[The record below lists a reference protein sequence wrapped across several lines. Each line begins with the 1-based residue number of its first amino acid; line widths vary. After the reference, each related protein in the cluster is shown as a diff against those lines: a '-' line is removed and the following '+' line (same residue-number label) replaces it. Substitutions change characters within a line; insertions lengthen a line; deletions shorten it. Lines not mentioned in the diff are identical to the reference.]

1 MTISETIA
9 EFVTGTNYD
18 DLPPLAIKHAKVII
32 SSTIASAAMGR
43 DIGSTDIFR
52 SLAKERGGTPEA
64 SIWFDAGAK
73 LPVMDVARTNA
84 IMSDA
89 AASDDTDLSGAGHLG
104 TVTSTAAIAMGE
116 RVGAKP
122 KDVLAAIVLGYDIA
136 NRIGSHNR
144 SGEIGFHA
152 GVNTIFGATVAAAK
166 VMGLAPKEM
175 AHAISLA
182 ATSIGGN
189 GVAANTSWVREYDA
203 CLSGELAIT
212 AVQAAAKGFFSEVK
226 VFEQPRGHFEVF
238 QAFDIDDITANLGK
252 SWGIVNDLAVKL
264 MPGTWAYQALAEAAW
279 TAAKEGNLKP
289 DQVDKIIVSG
299 RRFGGHM
306 VYHPTDLIGVA
317 HSLPYMLAASVV
329 DGKYSWEHAAPEK
342 YLDPVINAMQ
352 DRVVEGDPSPFAARG
367 GGGVTIT
374 TTDGRTFSSVM
385 EAPGGSGPRGIE
397 WSDIDYKF
405 RTLAPLGGMSEA
417 RIGQAIDVIHEFQD
431 APAVST
437 LTDLLRR

>member
-1 MTISETIA
+1 MTVSETIA
-9 EFVTGTNYD
+9 DFVTSTGYE
-18 DLPPLAIKHAKVII
+18 DLPPLAIKHAKVVIA
-32 SSTIASAAMGR
+32 STVASAAMGR
-43 DIGSTDIFR
+43 DIGSTEIFR
-52 SLAKERGGTPEA
+52 QLAQERGGRPEA
-64 SIWFDAGAK
+64 SIWFDGGPN
-73 LPVMDVARTNA
+73 LPVMDAARVNA

-104 TVTSTAAIAMGE
+104 TVTSTAALAMGE
-116 RVGAKP
+116 RCGASGR
-122 KDVLAAIVLGYDIA
+122 DVLAAIVLGYDIA
-136 NRIGSHNR
+136 NRIGSHTR

-189 GVAANTSWVREYDA
+189 GIAANTSWVREYDA
-203 CLSGELAIT
+203 CLSAELAIT
-212 AVQAAAKGFFSEVK
+212 AVQAAAKGFFAEVK
-226 VFEQPRGHFEVF
+226 VLEMPRGYFEVF
-238 QAFDIDDITANLGK
+238 QTQNIEEITANLGK
-252 SWGIVNDLAVKL
+252 TWGIVNDLAVKL

-279 TAAKEGNLKP
+279 TATKEGDLKP
-289 DQVDKIIVSG
+289 EDVATIAVSG

-329 DGKYSWEHAAPEK
+329 DRTYSWEHASPEK

-352 DRVVEGDPSPFAARG
+352 DKVIEADPSPFAARG
-367 GGGVTIT
+367 GGSVTIT
-374 TTDGRTFSSVM
+374 TTDGRTFSSTM

-397 WSDIDYKF
+397 WSDIDYKY
-405 RTLAPLGGMSEA
+405 RTLAPLGGLSPE
-417 RIGQAIDVIHEFQD
+417 RVDQSLEVIHTFDE
-431 APAVST
+431 AKSVSA
-437 LTDLLRR
+437 LTDLLRP

>member
-9 EFVTGTNYD
+9 DFVTSTRYE
-18 DLPPLAIKHAKVII
+18 DLPPLAVKHAKVII
-32 SSTIASAAMGR
+32 ASTIASAAMGR

-52 SLAKERGGTPEA
+52 SLAKERGGTEES
-64 SIWFDAGAK
+64 SIWFDSAK
-73 LPVMDVARTNA
+73 VPVMDGTRVNA

-104 TVTSTAAIAMGE
+104 TVASTAAVAMGE
-116 RVGAKP
+116 RCGASP
-122 KDVLAAIVLGYDIA
+122 REVLAGIVLGYDIA
-136 NRIGSHNR
+136 NRIGSR
-144 SGEIGFHA
+144 TGSGQLGFHA
-152 GVNTIFGATVAAAK
+152 GVNTIFGATVAAGR
-166 VMGLAPKEM
+166 VMGLDAKQM

-212 AVQAAAKGFFSEVK
+212 AVQAAAKGFFAEVK
-226 VFEQPRGHFEVF
+226 VLEMPRGYLEVF
-238 QAFDIDDITANLGK
+238 QAQDVEGITKDLGK
-252 SWGIVNDLAVKL
+252 SWGIINDLAIKL

-279 TAAKEGNLKP
+279 TATKEGDLQP

-329 DGKYSWEHAAPEK
+329 DRTYSWQHAAPEK

-367 GGGVTIT
+367 GGSVTIT
-374 TTDGRTFSSVM
+374 TTDGRTYASTM

-417 RIGQAIDVIHEFQD
+417 RIDQALDVVHEFQD
-431 APAVST
+431 APSVTA
-437 LTDLLRR
+437 LTDLLRP